1 MEKKTTSRRE
11 QADAAL
17 GQSNVRRCLLD
28 SREAQYKGQRRQ
40 RQQESERDITIDMLD
55 YNVKKFAQDE
65 DEFLGLLFG
74 CARY

>member
-1 MEKKTTSRRE
+1 MCGG
-11 QADAAL
+11 A
-17 GQSNVRRCLLD
+17 CLLD

-40 RQQESERDITIDMLD
+40 RQQASERDITIDMLD

-74 CARY
+74 YSVLMQKLGENRGTSN

>member
-1 MEKKTTSRRE
+1 MCGG
-11 QADAAL
+11 A
-17 GQSNVRRCLLD
+17 CLLD

-40 RQQESERDITIDMLD
+40 ASERDITIDMLD

-74 CARY
+74 YSVLMQKLGENRGTSN